1 MDGFFVC
8 KIQKLSDNI
17 PGKKKEGEGQGQE
30 EVVFKD
36 GAKSTDERDE
46 DTKKGGKK
54 ESKLGKQ
61 FKRGRSTADDTTPTK
76 KSKTDKL
83 SVPPPKQNQKK
94 KKKKLNAKMTKPRR
108 QKIDKEMI

>member
-54 ESKLGKQ
+54 SKLGKQ
-61 FKRGRSTADDTTPTK
+61 FKRGRSTADDTTATK

-94 KKKKLNAKMTKPRR
+94 KKKLNAKMTKPRR